1 MTPEAVETTITMKY
15 DQSAK
20 FVTFQLAEED
30 YGIQVTN
37 VKEIVGMLRITQI
50 PGMPGFVRGV
60 VNLRG
65 KVIPVIDLRRRFD
78 MEPRAYDIRTPIIV
92 VELEDRQGISLI
104 GMVVDSVSEV
114 LNIPPRDI
122 EEPPSFGI
130 GVDTSFMLGM
140 AKTSKGVKSLLDIK
154 RILTKEYLEVLDG
167 FA

>member
-1 MTPEAVETTITMKY
+1 MTRDAMDATITMRDAK
-15 DQSAK
+15 SNK
-20 FVTFQLAEED
+20 FVTFQLAAED

-78 MEPRAYDIRTPIIV
+78 MEAKEYDVRTPIIV
-92 VELEDRQGISLI
+92 VELEDRQGTSLI

-114 LNIPPRDI
+114 LNIPEDDI
-122 EEPPSFGI
+122 EDPPSFGTD
-130 GVDTSFMLGM
+130 VDTSFMLGM
-140 AKTSKGVKSLLDIK
+140 AKTSQGVKSLLDIK
-154 RILTKEYLEVLDG
+154 RILAEEYLEVLDG
-167 FA
+167 LS